1 MKKMFFICAVM
12 LLASSHA
19 SAVLLGSITNDYGS
33 GKYDPAGSDLATTN
47 AVLVSELSTNPF
59 NDMFDFSS
67 IGGSVSWLQLV
78 LEYDD
83 AGPRTGCFSSTCGI
97 SLENWTVV
105 LQGSGSSADLSVGLS
120 DVLSPQTISLSSAT
134 NSGAVDVWSYS
145 LGQQSLSFNF
155 FDDSTYGN
163 EFALNSATLN
173 VFGEV
178 DDGTGTGPVSVPEP
192 SSMALFGLGLAGV
205 VAARRRKA
213 A

>member
-1 MKKMFFICAVM
+1 MKKMFFVCAVM

-19 SAVLLGSITNDYGS
+19 SAALLGSITNDYGS
-33 GKYDPAGSDLATTN
+33 GKYDPAGNDLATTN
-47 AVLVSELSTNPF
+47 AVIVSEFSSDPF

-67 IGGSVSWLQLV
+67 IGGSVSALELV

-83 AGPRTGCFSSTCGI
+83 AGPSIGCVGFTCGI

-105 LQGSGSSADLSVGLS
+105 LQGSGSSANSLVGLS
-120 DVLSPQTISLSSAT
+120 DGLSPQTISLSSAT
-134 NSGAVDVWSYS
+134 DSGAVDVWSYS

-155 FDDSTYGN
+155 FDDSTFGN

-178 DDGTGTGPVSVPEP
+178 DDGTGTGPVSVTEP
-192 SSMALFGLGLAGV
+192 SSLALVGLGLAGM

-213 A
+213 T